1 MLNSQIAEAQQAPAN
16 LHLNGPSAAGV
27 LAVAVFTA
35 CILGIWTR
43 PIGLLATFWPANA
56 LMVGIL
62 LRLPASRSIS
72 GWIAGALAFLA
83 ADLLTGSSLQK
94 AVLLNG
100 ANLASIAAAFLVLRR
115 LPTSVLLLRNQ
126 ASIPY
131 LLLGSLAGGIAAGFG
146 GMIANPILFGG
157 SAKAGWEFWCVTEL
171 ANFVTV
177 LPLILGAPAPFANDL
192 PFRRPTL
199 REFSPFAALCLSG
212 LAGVVIGGPGAIV
225 FVVPALLWCGLTYS
239 VFVTALLTTVSG
251 YWIMSQLVM
260 VYLPSTDQGTDSF
273 SLVSYRLGVSL
284 LALSPV
290 MQAVLSAARR
300 SAFAGLETVANLD
313 PLTHIANRRAFMAR
327 AEELLSGATGNVLV
341 LMMDIDHFKRIND
354 NFGHAAGDAV
364 LIEFVHRV
372 KRCLR
377 SCDLFGRLGGEEF
390 ALVIPDCSMR
400 QGCMIAERIRQ
411 VISSEAMLLADGRY
425 LPITVS
431 IGMAA
436 LRGDRITIHELLQQ
450 ADQALYAAKDAGRN
464 RIELFN
470 LEQTRDC

>member
-1 MLNSQIAEAQQAPAN
+1 MLNIEIAEAQKTPRN
-16 LHLNGPSAAGV
+16 LHSKGPAAAGT
-27 LAVAVFTA
+27 LAVVVFAA
-35 CILGIWTR
+35 CLLGILTR

-62 LRLPASRSIS
+62 LRLPASRTIS
-72 GWIAGALAFLA
+72 GWLAGALAFLA

-94 AVLLNG
+94 AVLLNA

-115 LPTSVLLLRNQ
+115 LPPSILLLKDQTSV
-126 ASIPY
+126 PF
-131 LLLGSLAGGIAAGFG
+131 LLLGSLAGGMAAGFG

-157 SAKAGWEFWCVTEL
+157 SAKDGWEFWCVTEL

-177 LPLILGAPAPFANDL
+177 LPLILAAPPPSVHAL

-199 REFSPFAALCLSG
+199 SEFAPFAALCLSS
-212 LAGVVIGGPGAIV
+212 LAGVFIGGPGAIL

-239 VFVTALLTTVSG
+239 VFVTALLTSVSG
-251 YWIMSQLVM
+251 YWVMSAWVM
-260 VYLPSTDQGTDSF
+260 VYLPSINQGPDSF
-273 SLVSYRLGVSL
+273 SLVSFRLGVSL
-284 LALSPV
+284 LLLSPV
-290 MQAVLSAARR
+290 MQAVSSATRR

-313 PLTHIANRRAFMAR
+313 PLTHIANRRGFLAR
-327 AEELLSGATGNVLV
+327 AEELLTGATGVALV
-341 LMMDIDHFKRIND
+341 LMMDIDHFKRINN

-377 SCDLFGRLGGEEF
+377 ACDLFGRLGGEEF

-400 QGCMIAERIRQ
+400 QGSMIAERIRQ
-411 VISSEAMLLADGRY
+411 AISNEAMLVAEARY

-436 LRGDRITIHELLQQ
+436 SHGDRITIHELLQR

-470 LEQTRDC
+470 PQPTRHY